1 MTVVDAA
8 TVRTA
13 PPGSIDVL
21 LLDAYDSEGRV
32 PAHLQAE
39 RFVRDAAAA
48 LRRGGVVVANLF
60 DSSEVARA
68 ESKAFSRRLRQ
79 AIGPVFALR
88 VVGHEANIIL
98 LAIKSFSDDGGASDG
113 TSLDAVRR
121 RHAAAADPDP
131 DAEGAVTVGDRRL
144 DPAVV
149 ACMRSNAET
158 CRRFEL

>member
-1 MTVVDAA
+1 MVLQIQHDQLRA
-8 TVRTA
+8 T
-13 PPGSIDVL
+13 D
-21 LLDAYDSEGRV
+21 LD
-32 PAHLQAE
+32 PA
-39 RFVRDAAAA
+39 R
-48 LRRGGVVVANLF
+48 
-60 DSSEVARA
+60 
-68 ESKAFSRRLRQ
+68 
-79 AIGPVFALR
+79 LR

-121 RHAAAADPDP
+121 RLAAAAEP
-131 DAEGAVTVGDRRL
+131 EGAAAVGGRRL